1 MTTSYPDWLYIF
13 MQELRTFLRG
23 DTQSRS
29 LPVNSLRPYPERAE
43 GDEKKQFTR
52 AQIVTA
58 LREWLT
64 IGVNGGTGTRP
75 TGEVVDINGYK
86 AFNDLNAATL
96 SESGLAHAMG
106 VTHTHTPA
114 RGKNQG
120 VKTTYN
126 TLCQTV
132 LRIMRANTALPERK
146 TKGRK
151 LTADEKT
158 WMRTNIGPA
167 WWGPGP
173 DGKTDPVVKA
183 ASIKR
188 MDAEMHGNATPA
200 ETDKVAESS
209 PVADTT
215 AQSAEVSGV
224 TARVVELRKEFPD
237 MSGAE
242 AKELAELGL

>member
-106 VTHTHTPA
+106 LTHTHTPA
-114 RGKNQG
+114 SGKNKG

-132 LRIMRANTALPERK
+132 LRIKRANTALPERK

-151 LTADEKT
+151 LTDDEKA

-167 WWGPGP
+167 WWGVGT
-173 DGKTDPVVKA
+173 TDPVVKA
-183 ASIKR
+183 ASIAR

-237 MSGAE
+237 MSVAE